1 MGGATHEQL
10 AVHAHEHGH
19 AHHGLKLRPSSELH
33 HAEGPRVQM
42 ADTSPYA
49 GAVSTDGEESLY
61 TRGWGPRKALR
72 YARRSLLIWSCV
84 VNQLV
89 RVVLMRRRFAGK
101 PESKEVVAARRAL
114 ARRLCSTLIMLG
126 PTFIKIGQLLSTR
139 VDVLPREV
147 IAELSSLQNDVP
159 GFPAK
164 RAMAIIE
171 SELGRPPSEI
181 FSRFEQQPLAAASLA
196 QVHRAT
202 LASGEEVVVKVQR
215 ENLRELFDIDLVNIR
230 LVAALADRLDKQTE
244 ATAANW
250 KGVADTSGEVLYREI
265 DFNNE
270 RRACEEF
277 GANFA
282 GCPDIKVPGTRPEL
296 SSSRVLT
303 MEYCPGV
310 KITDTDALA
319 SAGFDA
325 ERLSARLTTSYLE
338 QICRHGFFHCDPHPG
353 NLAVD
358 GGFPGGRLV
367 YYDFGMME
375 RVEPAVK
382 KGFVDL
388 IFSIYE
394 NLPREACDALEAMGV
409 LRPGI
414 DRYSIERIATDMLG
428 VFASTVSS
436 EDNKW
441 ENEMTPEEKKASRRK
456 RRQRLGA
463 DLFATQAERP
473 FLFPPK
479 FTFIFR
485 AFSTIDGI
493 GKGIAPGRYDLT
505 RISQPFLKELV
516 DLRDG
521 SAAKTALLQLGKRV
535 GLRPRD
541 VGQVVTQPR
550 QVAAMAETIQ
560 RLEAGDLKLR
570 VRAQEVERMLERME
584 LRQTMVGAGL
594 GSAAAFHLGR
604 TMGGVAQALLVLAA
618 ARLALQCRTAWAA
631 MHLLE
636 MQRLRFSNAGGER
649 YDQDDVF

>member
-1 MGGATHEQL
+1 
-10 AVHAHEHGH
+10 
-19 AHHGLKLRPSSELH
+19 
-33 HAEGPRVQM
+33 
-42 ADTSPYA
+42 
-49 GAVSTDGEESLY
+49 
-61 TRGWGPRKALR
+61 
-72 YARRSLLIWSCV
+72 
-84 VNQLV
+84 
-89 RVVLMRRRFAGK
+89 VVLMRRRFAGK

-159 GFPAK
+159 GFPAH
-164 RAMAIIE
+164 RAIAIIE
-171 SELGRPPSEI
+171 AELGQPIDEL
-181 FSRFEQQPLAAASLA
+181 FARFEPTPLAAASLA

-202 LASGEEVVVKVQR
+202 TKEGEEVVVKVQR

-230 LVAALADRLDKQTE
+230 LVAVLADRLDKQTE

-265 DFNNE
+265 DFTNE

-277 GANFA
+277 GSNFA
-282 GCPDIKVPGTRPEL
+282 SCKDVKVPSTRPEL
-296 SSSRVLT
+296 STSRVLV

-310 KITDTDALA
+310 KISNVTALQEN
-319 SAGFDA
+319 GYDPV
-325 ERLSARLTTSYLE
+325 RLSERLTTSYLE

-358 GGFPGGRLV
+358 SGYPGGRLV

-375 RVEPAVK
+375 RIEPKVK

-388 IFSIYE
+388 VFSIYE
-394 NLPREACDALEAMGV
+394 NLPREACDGLEAMGV

-414 DRYSIERIATDMLG
+414 DRFSIERIATDLLNT
-428 VFASTVSS
+428 FQTTVSG
-436 EDNKW
+436 ETQQW
-441 ENEMTPEEKKASRRK
+441 ENEMSPEQKKASRRK

-479 FTFIFR
+479 FTFVFR

-493 GKGIAPGRYDLT
+493 GKGLDETGYDLT
-505 RISQPFLKELV
+505 RISQPFLRELI

-521 SAAKTALLQLGKRV
+521 SATKTALRELGRRL
-535 GLRPRD
+535 GLRPVD
-541 VGQVVTQPR
+541 VGQLVTQPR
-550 QVAAMAETIQ
+550 KVAKMEDTIS

-570 VRAQEVERMLERME
+570 VRTQEVERMLERIE

-594 GSAAAFHLGR
+594 GSAALFHLAR
-604 TMGGVAQALLVLAA
+604 TMGGVPQTAALVAA
-618 ARLALQCRTAWAA
+618 ARLAWQFRYAWSAMELQ
-631 MHLLE
+631 E
-636 MQRLRFSNAGGER
+636 SQRLRFSNQGPDR
-649 YDQDDVF
+649 YDEDDVF